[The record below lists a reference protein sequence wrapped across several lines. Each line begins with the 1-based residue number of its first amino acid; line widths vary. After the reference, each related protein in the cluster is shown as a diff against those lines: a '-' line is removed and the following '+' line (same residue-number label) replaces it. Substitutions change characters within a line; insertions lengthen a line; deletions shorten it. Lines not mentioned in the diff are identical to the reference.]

1 MVGSFLVV
9 LGFLWGYLPAWLRRA
24 PRSPCYGAPG
34 SCHRGGLGGPSAAIH
49 LAHRGAQVVLF
60 EKGAA
65 LGGKARAILR
75 DPRLVQIADRYATY
89 NGSDPFQAPAT
100 LNPIFWVENGLGV
113 FYLAGRM
120 YRLVEAL
127 GQLAAQKGVELRLH
141 TPVHRILVKNDRV
154 TGVETEAGFFPAQVV
169 VSGVDVRTTYRQ
181 LLGRSERCRFG

>member
-1 MVGSFLVV
+1 M
-9 LGFLWGYLPAWLRRA
+9 
-24 PRSPCYGAPG
+24 
-34 SCHRGGLGGPSAAIH
+34 
-49 LAHRGAQVVLF
+49 
-60 EKGAA
+60 
-65 LGGKARAILR
+65 
-75 DPRLVQIADRYATY
+75 
-89 NGSDPFQAPAT
+89 
-100 LNPIFWVENGLGV
+100 ENGLGV